1 MQYEKQSANKNAYF
15 KGDYLM
21 NNRAFTVCFDLFIP
35 SLASF
40 TLTRI
45 PKMKNL
51 ITVVCATAIIALAGC
66 SSSST
71 PPPREDVPPGPP
83 PPSATILVL
92 QASPD
97 APLLNV
103 SFDGDLKPPAG
114 SPLLDMDYKSG
125 TVAFTLDTG
134 PTANPAG
141 TYEFQ
146 VDAELPDE
154 TTATVIG
161 PVDMTFVE
169 NMEYI
174 IVTVGNYA
182 EIAQVVFEQTIART
196 GASARL
202 RIIHAAPLQGPVD
215 VYVTA
220 PDADLTL
227 EAPLGPIDFGEALDP
242 LEFAPGDYQLRI
254 TTAGDSAD
262 VLLDTG
268 TTTLSDIDDVV
279 VSVVENTTAGGVSP
293 LSLVVLD
300 GNDDAFEV
308 LDAASTGDVRVVHSS
323 VEAGTIDVL
332 ADDVELFTDLTY
344 TDFTDFAA
352 MAPATYDV
360 AVTPADMPAT
370 ELIQTDL
377 AVAAG
382 ESYTYIAL
390 TNEVT
395 VPAIDPAVDPFIAL
409 VTNDDRRSVATDAKL
424 RFIHG
429 APTANTDE
437 DGNQAGVDV
446 YLTAVGA
453 DITLETPELE
463 AFAFATN
470 TGFGGMV
477 PGTYDLTVTAT
488 GDATVIIVPAVTITI
503 DAAGIYTVIMRDL
516 VLGDGADF
524 IMMDDFATPIVVP

>member
-1 MQYEKQSANKNAYF
+1 LQYEKQSANKNAYF

-21 NNRAFTVCFDLFIP
+21 NKRAFSVCFDLFIP

-66 SSSST
+66 DSSST
-71 PPPREDVPPGPP
+71 PPPRVDTPPPPP

-97 APLLNV
+97 APILNV
-103 SFDGDLKPPAG
+103 SFDADLKPPAG

-125 TVAFTLDTG
+125 TPSFTLVTG
-134 PTANPAG
+134 PSENPDG
-141 TYEFQ
+141 VYEFQ
-146 VDAELPDE
+146 VDADLPDG

-161 PVDMTFVE
+161 PLDMTFVQ
-169 NMEYI
+169 NTVYT
-174 IVTVGNYA
+174 IVTAGNYA
-182 EIAQVVFEQTIART
+182 GIAPVVFEQTLAKT

-202 RIIHAAPLQGPVD
+202 RIMHVAPLQGPVD

-254 TTAGDSAD
+254 TMAGDSAD

-268 TTTLSDIDDVV
+268 TTTLSDLDDLIVA
-279 VSVVENTTAGGVSP
+279 VVENTSAGAMP

-300 GNDDAFEV
+300 GIDTVEV

-323 VEAGTIDVL
+323 AEAGIIDVL
-332 ADDVELFTDLTY
+332 ADDMELFTDLDY
-344 TDFTDFAA
+344 TDVTDFAA

-360 AVTPADMPAT
+360 TVTPADMPTT

-377 AVAAG
+377 DVVAG
-382 ESYTYIAL
+382 ESYSLIAL

-395 VPAIDPAVDPFIAL
+395 VPAIDPAVDPFIFL

-429 APTANTDE
+429 APTANTDV
-437 DGNQAGVDV
+437 DGNQEGVDV

-453 DITLETPELE
+453 DITLETPELA

-470 TGFGGMV
+470 TGFGGTV
-477 PGTYDLTVTAT
+477 PGTYDVTVTAD

-503 DAAGIYTVIMRDL
+503 DAAGIYTIVMRDPDPA
-516 VLGDGADF
+516 VANDTVGF
-524 IMMDDFATPIVVP
+524 ILMDDFTAP